1 MSKKALS
8 SRSRMRSVS
17 SLTFHTRRSGI
28 RLKSEAWL
36 IVLAP
41 EQIYNPE
48 NQRERDAQHNAGHDR
63 KIDAAVLALIGD
75 ITGQTSKPK
84 WQSSAEGKKSAYDHE
99 SDSAKDEQ
107 LSEFARW
114 VHCRQQSI
122 LLESNC
128 SLGRSRFN
136 RTPIAARRVS
146 LS

>member
-1 MSKKALS
+1 M
-8 SRSRMRSVS
+8 
-17 SLTFHTRRSGI
+17 
-28 RLKSEAWL
+28 
-36 IVLAP
+36 VLAP

-48 NQRERDAQHNAGHDR
+48 NQRKRDAQHNASDDR
-63 KIDAAVLALIGD
+63 KVEAAILALIGD
-75 ITGQTSKPK
+75 IARQASELK

-99 SDSAKDEQ
+99 SDSTKDEQ
-107 LSEFARW
+107 LPEFARW

>member
-1 MSKKALS
+1 M
-8 SRSRMRSVS
+8 
-17 SLTFHTRRSGI
+17 
-28 RLKSEAWL
+28 
-36 IVLAP
+36 VLAP
-41 EQIYNPE
+41 EQIYDPK
-48 NQRERDAQHNAGHDR
+48 NQRECDAEHDASDDR
-63 KIDAAVLALIGD
+63 KIEAAVLALIGD
-75 ITGQTSKPK
+75 IAGQTSKPK

-128 SLGRSRFN
+128 SLGWSRFN
-136 RTPIAARRVS
+136 RTPIAARQVS

>member
-1 MSKKALS
+1 
-8 SRSRMRSVS
+8 
-17 SLTFHTRRSGI
+17 
-28 RLKSEAWL
+28 LKSEAWL
-36 IVLAP
+36 IFSAP

-48 NQRERDAQHNAGHDR
+48 NQRKRDAQHNASDDR
-63 KIDAAVLALIGD
+63 KVEVAVLALICD
-75 ITGQTSKPK
+75 IAGQAAEPQ
-84 WQSSAEGKKSAYDHE
+84 WQSSAEGKKSAYDRE